1 MAEWQPIAVQRATRG
16 SPPNHSVFPMIPR
29 GENTDT
35 TPAGPGPSTAP
46 FFVLNM
52 NLPGN
57 FDGASTNTRA
67 RHANTARPLLSALTR
82 PLLFF
87 FLAESNM
94 LRWGGSRIQLH
105 FTTRVVALEPP
116 LKKRPKLGVPQTRRA
131 FRSDQESA
139 NCRRVSQWRKRRRKA
154 MLALPQPLLPRRKR
168 PRHQS
173 Q

>member
-1 MAEWQPIAVQRATRG
+1 MPMFADLPSVPCDEGGGRGVAEWHSIAVQRATRG
-16 SPPNHSVFPMIPR
+16 SPPNHGYPMIPR
-29 GENTDT
+29 GDNTDT

-87 FLAESNM
+87 FLTESNM
-94 LRWGGSRIQLH
+94 
-105 FTTRVVALEPP
+105 TP
-116 LKKRPKLGVPQTRRA
+116 LGRQ
-131 FRSDQESA
+131 
-139 NCRRVSQWRKRRRKA
+139 
-154 MLALPQPLLPRRKR
+154 
-168 PRHQS
+168 
-173 Q
+173 